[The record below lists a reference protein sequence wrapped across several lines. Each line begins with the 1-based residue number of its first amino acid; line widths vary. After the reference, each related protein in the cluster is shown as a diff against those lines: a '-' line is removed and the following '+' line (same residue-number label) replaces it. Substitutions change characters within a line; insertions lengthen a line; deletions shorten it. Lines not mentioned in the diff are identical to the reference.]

1 MKRRRNC
8 GETLDSPPEPAPENE
23 RYYSD
28 PLLSAVLGS
37 AAHFFFYFFL
47 YFLSPS
53 TLSGLG
59 YGKLE
64 SANVN
69 YAAQFVASKKLL
81 P

>member
-1 MKRRRNC
+1 MKSRRNC
-8 GETLDSPPEPAPENE
+8 GEALDSPPEPAPENE

-37 AAHFFFYFFL
+37 AAHFFFFF